1 MEKVIKGTD
10 EIPTKFEEF
19 KIVGVKY
26 EDKFEKKTFTGRE
39 YSYYTDLELEIGDI
53 VEVPTRYGK
62 SIAQVTRTDIDK
74 QEIEKIKDYMKIIDT
89 KLNKDEFFQ
98 EKNNLEKKIY
108 SPWAFTENESE
119 KAKINNAIYKE
130 LKEKYKIL
138 KVSDVDHR
146 LPTNEE
152 LEQNDIVISR
162 KACYA
167 HGEYKIYKCPD
178 EITLDELALICDGG
192 NLCFGYRGDKNF
204 LSVSED

>member
-74 QEIEKIKDYMKIIDT
+74 QEIEKIKDYMKVIDT
-89 KLNKDEFFQ
+89 KLDKNEF
-98 EKNNLEKKIY
+98 
-108 SPWAFTENESE
+108 
-119 KAKINNAIYKE
+119 
-130 LKEKYKIL
+130 LKEEN
-138 KVSDVDHR
+138 SDGI
-146 LPTNEE
+146 E
-152 LEQNDIVISR
+152 SR
-162 KACYA
+162 
-167 HGEYKIYKCPD
+167 
-178 EITLDELALICDGG
+178 G
-192 NLCFGYRGDKNF
+192 N
-204 LSVSED
+204 